1 MALKCE
7 IFLDGKNT
15 KIRTL
20 EDISFNIHGIIYTV
34 PAGFVSDG
42 CSLPRFFWRLI
53 GNPLQAD
60 WIEEAVLHD
69 WLYKFQP
76 VSRREADKIFF
87 MVLNK
92 PILRIRRYLI
102 YIGLRLGGWIAWN
115 NHKKALG
122 K

>member
-1 MALKCE
+1 MKDSE
-7 IFLDGKNT
+7 IERLDMHDRIKVIGCLETARQILNSLLGK
-15 KIRTL
+15 KGTL

-42 CSLPRFFWRLI
+42 CSLPRVFWRII

-60 WIEEAVLHD
+60 WVEEAVLHD

-87 MVLNK
+87 IPAETM
-92 PILRIRRYLI
+92 
-102 YIGLRLGGWIAWN
+102 
-115 NHKKALG
+115 
-122 K
+122 